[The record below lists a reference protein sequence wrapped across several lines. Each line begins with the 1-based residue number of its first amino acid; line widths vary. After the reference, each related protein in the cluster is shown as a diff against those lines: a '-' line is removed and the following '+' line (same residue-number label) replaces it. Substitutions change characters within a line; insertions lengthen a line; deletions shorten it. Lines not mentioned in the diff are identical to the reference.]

1 MVSFVATERPE
12 SLNFIRMNFEKGTV
26 VQIPIRYYNKDKNR
40 EIKLGGFLSTATRY
54 LDVRVHGDVTYVPPF
69 VNCNVA
75 KLTHRRAFGVNDLE
89 FDRTKFTPIP
99 RMKDKVFAS
108 ISGKVK
114 SSSAEMGEEAGAADT
129 SAASAA
135 SSASAAAASA

>member
-1 MVSFVATERPE
+1 MMISLVATERPE

-75 KLTHRRAFGVNDLE
+75 KLTHRRAYGVDDLE

-114 SSSAEMGEEAGAADT
+114 SSGVEMDEETGAD
-129 SAASAA
+129 ASATTA
-135 SSASAAAASA
+135 TA

>member
-1 MVSFVATERPE
+1 
-12 SLNFIRMNFEKGTV
+12 MNFVKGTV

-75 KLTHRRAFGVNDLE
+75 RLTHRRAFGVNDLD

-99 RMKDKVFAS
+99 RMKNKVFAS

-114 SSSAEMGEEAGAADT
+114 SSGGVDEYADEATETAGAT
-129 SAASAA
+129 SA
-135 SSASAAAASA
+135 